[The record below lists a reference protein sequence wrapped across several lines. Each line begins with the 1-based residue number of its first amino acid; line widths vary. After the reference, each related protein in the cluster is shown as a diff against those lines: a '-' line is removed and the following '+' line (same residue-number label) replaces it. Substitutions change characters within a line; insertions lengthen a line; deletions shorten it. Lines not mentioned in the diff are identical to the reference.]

1 MRKSDLI
8 RLSLVII
15 LTLCFF
21 GGTGC
26 ATRSDRSWGILGGAL
41 LTPSGIAHTA
51 ATIGGWKIVTA
62 PDGEEVSVFPM
73 HGMSVQ
79 PTMAEVA
86 RLQRAGDGFLLLY
99 VDGEMAPVDN
109 LIDYVE
115 VVPGFKRLILAPGSD
130 RMFSYEMAEQS
141 YTLVLD
147 TKPGAWYIF
156 RTRILEEG
164 TKMEPVVHGTMRKT
178 KRQVTL
184 APFEVI
190 EILNGASTTVAT
202 THDFIPLSTE

>member
-1 MRKSDLI
+1 MRKRDLI
-8 RLSLVII
+8 RLSSVII

-26 ATRSDRSWGILGGAL
+26 ATRMVAGPNGG
-41 LTPSGIAHTA
+41 
-51 ATIGGWKIVTA
+51 IVT
-62 PDGEEVSVFPM
+62 VYPM
-73 HGMSVQ
+73 HETSVQ

-86 RLQRAGDGFLLLY
+86 RLQRAGDGFLLMY
-99 VDGEMAPVDN
+99 VDGEMAPVADV
-109 LIDYVE
+109 DYIE
-115 VVPGFKRLILAPGSD
+115 VIPGSRKLILAPGSEG
-130 RMFSYEMAEQS
+130 MFSFEMTEQV
-141 YTLVLD
+141 YTLWLN

-164 TKMEPVVHGTMRKT
+164 TTTEPVVRGTMKET

-190 EILNGASTTVAT
+190 EIHNGAYRTVAT
-202 THDFIPLSTE
+202 TRDFRPL